1 MVVVN
6 QSINNLVVCVFL
18 FFVFVVYHS
27 INIFFVCV
35 FFFYLI
41 YILTCIANIYI
52 DLMTNRTVTCA

>member
-18 FFVFVVYHS
+18 
-27 INIFFVCV
+27 
-35 FFFYLI
+35 FYLI